1 MKKTGLIIL
10 SVFVLGKVQAQ
21 EYRDST
27 FNKFQKNKQLHA
39 QDEIVKLKEGA
50 LIVLLAKKTKS
61 IEAYRSK
68 GFEAQ
73 ARKIESEQ
81 HYINSMLY
89 KAFQKS
95 YTFSKVYF
103 AWAEDLEKIKNGE
116 RSSVFLDSNLN
127 IIPGAPMNEDYFL
140 IAEYGD
146 LYSTSVGFA
155 DTATMQKQYEKG
167 EVMRKN
173 TIVVKNVYRLQLKR
187 PFPYYQTSHKPKN
200 LHWKIRKWN
209 KRLEEYHKKVM
220 AMRKNGT
227 T

>member
-10 SVFVLGKVQAQ
+10 SVLVLGLVQAQ

-27 FNKFQKNKQLHA
+27 FKDFKKNKITHSEE
-39 QDEIVKLKEGA
+39 EIVNLKSGA
-50 LIVLLAKKTKS
+50 LIVLLQKKSKT

-68 GFEAQ
+68 GLEAE
-73 ARKIESEQ
+73 ARKVETEQ
-81 HYINSMLY
+81 NYLNKTLY
-89 KAFQKS
+89 NAFKQS

-103 AWAEDLEKIKNGE
+103 AWAEDLEKIRNGE
-116 RSSVFLDSNLN
+116 RTSIFLDSNLQR
-127 IIPGAPMNEDYFL
+127 IPGVPMNEDYFL

-146 LYSTSVGFA
+146 LYSTTVGYA

-173 TIVVKNVYRLQLKR
+173 TIVVKNAYRLQLKR

-209 KRLEEYHKKVM
+209 KRLEDYYKKVL
-220 AMRKNGT
+220 AMKKNGT
-227 T
+227 A